1 MHAVYAQHAAKE
13 RVSPLAPKEKIEGAT
28 ATGKAL
34 PKPRCKRIR
43 RWASLGTAAHGDL
56 YSAIA
61 VVPKEPLAQ
70 RKLL

>member
-34 PKPRCKRIR
+34 PKPRCKRMG
-43 RWASLGTAAHGDL
+43 RWASLGTAAHG
-56 YSAIA
+56 
-61 VVPKEPLAQ
+61 
-70 RKLL
+70 